1 VLVLKKGGRMA
12 KSNTVILLVEDNPDH
27 ILLIHEAL
35 TANNIVNEIRVVKDG
50 EEALDYLF
58 RRGQYA
64 DPQKSPRPTLII
76 LDIKLPKI
84 DGQEVLKTIKSDP
97 GLKDIP
103 VIVLTTTTQEE
114 EIVKSF
120 KNGANSYIT
129 KPIDPQEFFDKIKN
143 LKVYW
148 MITNSMP
155 RGD

>member
-1 VLVLKKGGRMA
+1 MA
-12 KSNTVILLVEDNPDH
+12 KNNTVILLIEDNPDH
-27 ILLIHEAL
+27 VLLIKEAL
-35 TANNIVNEIRVVKDG
+35 TANNIINEIRVVEDG
-50 EEALDYLF
+50 EQALDYLF

-64 DPQKSPRPTLII
+64 DPRMSPRPTLII

-97 GLKDIP
+97 GLKHIP

-120 KNGANSYIT
+120 KNGANSYVT
-129 KPIDPQEFFDKIKN
+129 KPIDPQEFFNKIKN

-148 MITNSMP
+148 LITNSVP
-155 RGD
+155 RSD

>member
-1 VLVLKKGGRMA
+1 MA

>member
-1 VLVLKKGGRMA
+1 MA
-12 KSNTVILLVEDNPDH
+12 KNNTVILLVEDNPDH

-35 TANNIVNEIRVVKDG
+35 TANNILNEVRVAKDG

-64 DPQKSPRPTLII
+64 DPQMSPRPTLII

-84 DGQEVLKTIKSDP
+84 DGQEVLKAIKADP
-97 GLKDIP
+97 GLRQIP
-103 VIVLTTTTQEE
+103 VIILTTTTQEE
-114 EIVKSF
+114 EIVKSY

-155 RGD
+155 GNG

>member
-1 VLVLKKGGRMA
+1 MA
-12 KSNTVILLVEDNPDH
+12 GNNTVILLVEDNPDH
-27 ILLIHEAL
+27 VLLIKEAL
-35 TANNIVNEIRVVKDG
+35 TANNIVNEIRVVADG

-64 DPQKSPRPTLII
+64 DPQMSPRPTLII

-103 VIVLTTTTQEE
+103 IIVLTTTTQEE
-114 EIVKSF
+114 EIIKSF
-120 KNGANSYIT
+120 KNGANSYVT
-129 KPIDPQEFFDKIKN
+129 KPINPQEFFDKIKN

-148 MITNSMP
+148 MITNSLP
-155 RGD
+155 RKV